1 MGCNKSKLD
10 DKVCLRDETTKMH
23 QDFIKKNGLDAYY
36 AIMGVPKEVIQPGS
50 GGIEDKS
57 QTYNVGL
64 LNYES
69 KEETTNN
76 STFDFE
82 FNGKVLVEL
91 IVGFLIVVYILKR
104 LLRYC
109 KSKKQKA
116 SKKKSLEMKELMKET
131 MPTAPHPVQS
141 PYHPHYPM
149 ALTHMKNKANSNTFK
164 EIPIIKAIQ
173 QDSIPNAVMPL
184 FPNSL
189 YD

>member
-76 STFDFE
+76 STIDFDF
-82 FNGKVLVEL
+82 NWKVLVEL
-91 IVGFLIVVYILKR
+91 TIGFLIVVYILKR
-104 LLRYC
+104 LHRHC

-116 SKKKSLEMKELMKET
+116 NRKKSIEMKELMKES

-141 PYHPHYPM
+141 PYNQHYPM